1 MKTIV
6 TIVSAVLALSAC
18 GSTDNTAKRQAQTE
32 AAISWHA
39 MLTDEEKA
47 QLCDIYF
54 TNEKEVIIDAFVT
67 GDNPMSPAQAEEFY
81 AVMTEEC

>member
-1 MKTIV
+1 MKSITTIV
-6 TIVSAVLALSAC
+6 CAVLALSAC

-47 QLCDIYF
+47 QLCNIYL
-54 TNEKEVIIDAFVT
+54 TTEKEVIIDAFT
-67 GDNPMSPAQAEEFY
+67 SGDNPMSSAQAEEFY
-81 AVMTEEC
+81 QVMNEEC